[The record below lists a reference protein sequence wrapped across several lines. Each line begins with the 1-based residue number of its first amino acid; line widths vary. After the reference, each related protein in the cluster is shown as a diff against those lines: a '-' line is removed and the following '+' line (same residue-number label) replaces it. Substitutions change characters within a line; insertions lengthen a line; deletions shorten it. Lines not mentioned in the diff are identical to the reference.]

1 MLSLIYLQTFNKTIN
16 YFGMWVEKNSKLV
29 NQYRFKDFNEAM
41 IFINEVAKICEEVNH
56 HPEIYNCYSLVKLSL
71 CTHDLNDNITEK
83 DLELAGLIDKI
94 VL

>member
-1 MLSLIYLQTFNKTIN
+1 
-16 YFGMWVEKNSKLV
+16 MWIEENSKLV
-29 NQYRFKDFNEAM
+29 NQFKFKDFNEAI